1 MTKKVQMKWRLSQD
15 LTGNEMRVYQY
26 LREGKKNRRTREFL
40 VQKTGLDDRA
50 VRAAV
55 HGMRQKGFPIC
66 SITGKP
72 GGYWFCT
79 DEEEL
84 KSFIADLEIQRD
96 CFSNA
101 IRKLRTLLRD
111 VQDGKLLF

>member
-1 MTKKVQMKWRLSQD
+1 MTKRVQKQGRPLQD
-15 LTGNEMRVYQY
+15 LTGNEIRVYQY
-26 LREGKKNRRTREFL
+26 LKTGKKNRRTREFL
-40 VQKTGLDDRA
+40 VQKTGLNDRA
-50 VRAAV
+50 VRTAI
-55 HGMRQKGFPIC
+55 HSMRQKGLPIC
-66 SITGKP
+66 SITGNP

-96 CFSNA
+96 CFSGA